1 MNHRPPASTEGPL
14 PDHPLRVSRRHL
26 LGWAGAGFA
35 GLALAG
41 CGDGG
46 DDASSGAPAPGP
58 TDDRGTS
65 FDGRTISVALYAKNH
80 ASSPLFWQQFAPE
93 GLTVEPQIFTSGSD
107 MNRAMDA
114 GDLDFGLMGPYNTLI
129 EAEQGFR
136 SKIICMCSRQGM
148 GLAARTDRGIES
160 VEDLAGK
167 RVAVPPPGVQVLV
180 LTTLLREAGLEL
192 DRDVTAIPLGY
203 ADHAA
208 ALERGDVDAYMG
220 TEPPVTQSVVDGVA
234 RRLEVYTTPVGD
246 FNTAMWAAPH
256 VQDDDD
262 LLAAVVRMQRDAAE
276 HLTPGGENDEEVWH
290 DLLVGQFGYAEDV
303 AREVLS
309 NIGAEWDFDDRR
321 RSQVEGAGEIMLS
334 TGVLS
339 REPDYESLYLLDYL
353 PER

>member
-1 MNHRPPASTEGPL
+1 MDHRPSASTGP
-14 PDHPLRVSRRHL
+14 PGAHPARRVSRRHV
-26 LGWAGAGFA
+26 LGWAGAGLA

-46 DDASSGAPAPGP
+46 DDVSSGAPGP
-58 TDDRGTS
+58 DATDDRGTS

-80 ASSPLFWQQFAPE
+80 ASSPLYWQQFAPD

-136 SKIICMCSRQGM
+136 SKIISMCSREGM
-148 GLAARTDRGIES
+148 GLAARVDRGIES

-180 LTTLLREAGLEL
+180 LTTLLAEAGLEL
-192 DRDVTAIPLGY
+192 DRDVTAVPLGY
-203 ADHAA
+203 ADHAT

-220 TEPPVTQSVVDGVA
+220 TEPPVTQSVVSGVA

-256 VQDDDD
+256 VQDDAE
-262 LLAAVVRMQRDAAE
+262 LLTAVVRMQRDAAE

-290 DLLVGQFGYAEDV
+290 DLLVGEFGYDEDV

-321 RSQVEGAGEIMLS
+321 RSQVEGAGEIMVS

-353 PER
+353 PDR

>member
-1 MNHRPPASTEGPL
+1 MNHRPPASTEGAV
-14 PDHPLRVSRRHL
+14 PDLALHLSRRHL
-26 LGWAGAGFA
+26 LGWAGAGLA

-136 SKIICMCSRQGM
+136 SKIICMCSREGI
-148 GLAARTDRGIES
+148 GLAARVDRGIET

-180 LTTLLREAGLEL
+180 LTTLLAEAGLEL
-192 DRDVTAIPLGY
+192 DRDVTAVPLGY

-234 RRLEVYTTPVGD
+234 RRLDVYTTPVGD

-256 VQDDDD
+256 VQDDGE

-309 NIGAEWDFDDRR
+309 NIGAEWEFDDRR
-321 RSQVEGAGEIMLS
+321 KSQVEGAGEIMLS
-334 TGVLS
+334 TGVLNS
-339 REPDYESLYLLDYL
+339 KPDYESLYLLDYL
-353 PER
+353 PDR